1 MSVFVHVHRTEH
13 CCSSLHV
20 DQLARRLGQR
30 EAHEDFESALVPND
44 GSSVERG
51 LKLTQA
57 SFENLFLSLIA
68 LRETK

>member
-1 MSVFVHVHRTEH
+1 MPALVHVLRTEH
-13 CCSSLHV
+13 CCSALKV

-44 GSSVERG
+44 SSSVECG

-57 SFENLFLSLIA
+57 SLKHLFLSLVT
-68 LRETK
+68 LRET